1 MGKTVNVAEETE
13 PVILPWTQNMSA
25 DSHRLVSTQ
34 EEDFSICQVES
45 WSRRGL
51 SPSRPTALIWPD
63 GLIPRLF
70 VLKSWQNV
78 HKHKTFLDADGKRK
92 CAYQL
97 NINGCVQI
105 QVPHLSEA
113 NYVTTPQHKGR
124 PNSAFFHLFLED
136 ALLLSFAALRKKE
149 NGGIA
154 WRRSSLSWTRMAE
167 IPVFKGKTSGD
178 VTMKCFEGCLTDHMN
193 FPPVA

>member
-1 MGKTVNVAEETE
+1 MGKTVNVVEETE

-34 EEDFSICQVES
+34 EVAGRRLLCCQVES

-63 GLIPRLF
+63 GLIPV

-113 NYVTTPQHKGR
+113 NHVTTPQHKGR
-124 PNSAFFHLFLED
+124 PNSKAPPNAAFFHLFLED
-136 ALLLSFAALRKKE
+136 ALLLSFAASRKKE
-149 NGGIA
+149 NGRIA
-154 WRRSSLSWTRMAE
+154 WRRSSL
-167 IPVFKGKTSGD
+167 
-178 VTMKCFEGCLTDHMN
+178 
-193 FPPVA
+193 